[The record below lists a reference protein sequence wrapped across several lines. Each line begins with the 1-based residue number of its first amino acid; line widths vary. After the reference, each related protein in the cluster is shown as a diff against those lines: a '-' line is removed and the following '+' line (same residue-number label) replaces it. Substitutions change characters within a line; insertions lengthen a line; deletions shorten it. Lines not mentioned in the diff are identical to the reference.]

1 MVYQDLSAS
10 KPVPGGPVRTGA
22 LETRPIRKTL
32 KMFGVTSSPFLT
44 EHPGRTE
51 MFIFEY

>member
-10 KPVPGGPVRTGA
+10 KPVQGGSVRKGE

-32 KMFGVTSSPFLT
+32 QMFVVSSSPFLT

-51 MFIFEY
+51 